1 MKGLCVYPGSFDPP
15 TIGHLDLIERGAC
28 IFPELIVAVLQNPA
42 KKNAFTVVQR
52 MDMLRR
58 ACAHL
63 PNVRI
68 DAFGGLL
75 VDYLR
80 KTGAETV
87 LRGVRTVND
96 FETEFQMAQIN
107 RQLFPKVETLLLPA
121 SPEEGFIS
129 SSAVR
134 EIAHFGGDITPF
146 VPAEILEDIKAGLN
160 AD

>member
-15 TIGHLDLIERGAC
+15 TIGHLDLIERGAR

-42 KKNAFTVVQR
+42 KKNAFTVEQR

-58 ACAHL
+58 ACAPL

-134 EIAHFGGDITPF
+134 EIAYFGGDITPF

>member
-1 MKGLCVYPGSFDPP
+1 M
-15 TIGHLDLIERGAC
+15 
-28 IFPELIVAVLQNPA
+28 
-42 KKNAFTVVQR
+42 
-52 MDMLRR
+52 
-58 ACAHL
+58 
-63 PNVRI
+63 
-68 DAFGGLL
+68 
-75 VDYLR
+75 DYLR

-107 RQLFPKVETLLLPA
+107 WQLFPKVETLLLPA

>member
-1 MKGLCVYPGSFDPP
+1 
-15 TIGHLDLIERGAC
+15 
-28 IFPELIVAVLQNPA
+28 
-42 KKNAFTVVQR
+42 
-52 MDMLRR
+52 MLRR

-134 EIAHFGGDITPF
+134 EIAYFGGDITPF